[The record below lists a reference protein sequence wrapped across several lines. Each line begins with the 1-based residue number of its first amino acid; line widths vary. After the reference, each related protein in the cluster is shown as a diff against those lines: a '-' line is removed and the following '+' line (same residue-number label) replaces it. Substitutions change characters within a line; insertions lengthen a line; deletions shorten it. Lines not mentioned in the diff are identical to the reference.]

1 MTTETSANA
10 DNGIGDVGAARHA
23 FRLLVCGGRTYSDEQ
38 ALAWELSRWAM
49 RHDGLEIITGYDP
62 DNVRF
67 QGADQLA
74 HEWALANGIPAFPFP
89 APWRLKGNYAGPF
102 RNQRMLDF
110 GKPHGVVAFPGG
122 RGTAD
127 MCARAEKAGIKPF
140 RVPTPPEAS

>member
-1 MTTETSANA
+1 MTTETPSNPAN
-10 DNGIGDVGAARHA
+10 GLGVGGGTVA
-23 FRLLVCGGRTYSDEQ
+23 FRLLVCGGRTYSEER

-89 APWRLKGNYAGPF
+89 APWRIKGNYAGPF